1 MHYLHLVIVNADSPE
16 DACSVAEELI
26 PQNNTYD
33 YLCICGAVSKDT
45 GEIYSTGEGRFCPK
59 ESLGE
64 EANSLNYIRDAG
76 DRRAVIL
83 SNLEQKLKEWKVRE
97 DSEDNLEK
105 IKKAFKRLTLGEKV
119 ESFDV
124 YLLKDF
130 VNHHYQAICDTSY
143 DFWESNFNS
152 FKFDECGV
160 TKLYTSTSDL
170 YCVFVDFHN

>member
-16 DACSVAEELI
+16 DACSVAEESI

-33 YLCICGAVSKDT
+33 YFSICGAVSKDT
-45 GEIYSTGEGRFCPK
+45 GDIYSTGEGRFCPNEYFE
-59 ESLGE
+59 ES
-64 EANSLNYIRDAG
+64 NSINYIKDAG
-76 DRRAVIL
+76 DKRAVIL
-83 SNLEQKLKEWKVRE
+83 STLEQKLKEWKVRQ
-97 DSEDNLEK
+97 DSEDNIKK
-105 IKKAFKRLTLGEKV
+105 IKKAFNNMLLGNKV
-119 ESFDV
+119 DSFDA

-130 VNHHYQAICDTSY
+130 VNHHYQAICDTSG

-160 TKLYTSTSDL
+160 TKLYSDTSDL